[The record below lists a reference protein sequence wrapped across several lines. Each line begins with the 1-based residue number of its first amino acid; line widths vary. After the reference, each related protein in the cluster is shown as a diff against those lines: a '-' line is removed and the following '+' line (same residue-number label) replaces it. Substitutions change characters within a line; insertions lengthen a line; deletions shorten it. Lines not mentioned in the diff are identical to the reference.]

1 MLRLRQGDS
10 FMSNA
15 KKSFVVGGHYESF
28 IAEKV
33 SSGRFNNASE
43 VVRAGLRMLED
54 YETRLNEVRLLVDAA
69 DLELRGGK
77 GIEFAGAD
85 ALRGEVLRRGNCY
98 HAQKTDCRAA
108 GAG

>member
-1 MLRLRQGDS
+1 
-10 FMSNA
+10 MSNA

-28 IAEKV
+28 IADKI

-69 DLELRGGK
+69 DAQIQDGK
-77 GIEFAGAD
+77 GIEFAGAGV
-85 ALRGEVLRRGNCY
+85 LRDEVLRRGTSLSRPEN
-98 HAQKTDCRAA
+98 
-108 GAG
+108 